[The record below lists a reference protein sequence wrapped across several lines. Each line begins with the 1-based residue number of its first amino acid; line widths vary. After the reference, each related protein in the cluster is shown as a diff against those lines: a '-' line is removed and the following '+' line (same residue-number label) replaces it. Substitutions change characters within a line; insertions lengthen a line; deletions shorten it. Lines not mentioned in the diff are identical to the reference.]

1 MLAGI
6 DLLGIGGVRGVIV
19 GIVIIAVTAVAFWLL
34 ARFVRSLVEREM
46 SRRLVRPEVV
56 QLVSRAAF
64 VSMVVVALF
73 VVVGTATSNGG
84 VAVTGVLIATI
95 LAALGVQDILRNY
108 VSGIYLLSERRL
120 TVGDEIEFGT
130 YVGTIIEI
138 KFRVTYVRAKLGE
151 LIIVP
156 NSELFNNTV
165 VVRANR
171 TASPEVERPPVPGP
185 AATVPG
191 GVSRKPRA

>member
-6 DLLGIGGVRGVIV
+6 DLLGIGGIRGVIV
-19 GIVIIAVTAVAFWLL
+19 GIVLIAVAAVAFWLL
-34 ARFVRSLVEREM
+34 ARFVRGLVEREM
-46 SRRLVRPEVV
+46 SRRLIRPEVV

-64 VSMVVVALF
+64 VSVVVVALF
-73 VVVGTATSNGG
+73 VVVGAATSNGG

-108 VSGIYLLSERRL
+108 VSGVYLLSERRL

-171 TASPEVERPPVPGP
+171 TAGQAPERPPVPGQP
-185 AATVPG
+185 AKG
-191 GVSRKPRA
+191 

>member
-6 DLLGIGGVRGVIV
+6 DLLGIGGIRGVIV
-19 GIVIIAVTAVAFWLL
+19 GIVLIAVAAVAFWLL
-34 ARFVRSLVEREM
+34 ARFVRGLVEREM
-46 SRRLVRPEVV
+46 SRRLIRPEVV

-64 VSMVVVALF
+64 VSVVVVALF
-73 VVVGTATSNGG
+73 VVVGAATSNGG

-108 VSGIYLLSERRL
+108 VSGVYLLSERRL

-171 TASPEVERPPVPGP
+171 TAGQAPERPPVPGE
-185 AATVPG
+185 AAEP
-191 GVSRKPRA
+191 SRKPRA